1 MNIKQ
6 YLYTLIKQ
14 RREGDSSPE
23 LVRRIAY
30 ARAYMLGEEA
40 LDNLR
45 DRWIE
50 AEIAKKYSGGA
61 ENRITINYVKDQT
74 NAKYLAEFNEHEAY
88 AEECKAKID
97 EENYTYKM
105 EVESWLQRN

>member
-61 ENRITINYVKDQT
+61 ENRITINYVKDPT

-88 AEECKAKID
+88 AEECKAKVD
-97 EENYTYKM
+97 AEMARLEA
-105 EVESWLQRN
+105 EVQRCL